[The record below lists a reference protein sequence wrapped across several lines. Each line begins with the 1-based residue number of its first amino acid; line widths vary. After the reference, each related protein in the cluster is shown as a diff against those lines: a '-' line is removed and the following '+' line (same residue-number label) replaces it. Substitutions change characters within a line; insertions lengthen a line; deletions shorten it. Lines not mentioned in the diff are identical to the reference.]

1 MILENGKKNAES
13 EDTSEYFKQ
22 LESGGFFWTDQ
33 KNNVHKFKPCSI
45 QIKRLNR
52 KNSKKTLFKVL
63 QVDTPTDYLP
73 SFLNDFEILDSQ
85 GPAEKPKKNVILRP
99 KLVNNILTEQVLG
112 KQTTFVAKI

>member
-1 MILENGKKNAES
+1 MILENGKKKDES

-45 QIKRLNR
+45 QLKRLNR
-52 KNSKKTLFKVL
+52 KNSKKTLFKVI

-73 SFLNDFEILDSQ
+73 SFLNDFEILDAQ
-85 GPAEKPKKNVILRP
+85 GPAEKPKKNVIQRP
-99 KLVNNILTEQVLG
+99 KLINNILTEQVLG
-112 KQTTFVAKI
+112 KQTTFLAKI